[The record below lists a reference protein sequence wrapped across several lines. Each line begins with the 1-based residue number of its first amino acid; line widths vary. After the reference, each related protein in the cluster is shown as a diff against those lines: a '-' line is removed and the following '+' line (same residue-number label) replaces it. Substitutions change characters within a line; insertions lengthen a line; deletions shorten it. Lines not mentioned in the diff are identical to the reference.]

1 MNFTEALNILKEEIE
16 IIEEEKSCNPSKKC
30 CKSTETEQ
38 GCTGG
43 EPGCDTKNKK
53 ASVTGCEPGCD
64 TKNKKASGCKPGC
77 KPGCNT
83 KKDPAVKAAEMT
95 EVSAMVSTVLKKN
108 KVPAEAVIKLA
119 RPIASTI
126 LAFEKKNSD
135 KDLNDFD
142 AGLYSKLCSDFE
154 KISALK
160 DNADD
165 LADKI
170 VNAYHNC

>member
-1 MNFTEALNILKEEIE
+1 MNFSEALNILKEEIE
-16 IIEEEKSCNPSKKC
+16 TIEEEKSCNPSKKC

-53 ASVTGCEPGCD
+53 ASVTGC
-64 TKNKKASGCKPGC
+64 

-83 KKDPAVKAAEMT
+83 KKDPAVKAAEMP

>member
-1 MNFTEALNILKEEIE
+1 MNFSEALNILKEEIE
-16 IIEEEKSCNPSKKC
+16 TIEEEKSCNPSKKC

-53 ASVTGCEPGCD
+53 ASAKGCKPGCSTKKASVTGCEPGC
-64 TKNKKASGCKPGC
+64 S
-77 KPGCNT
+77 T
-83 KKDPAVKAAEMT
+83 KKTPAVKAAEMP

>member
-1 MNFTEALNILKEEIE
+1 MNFSEALNILKEEIE

-38 GCTGG
+38 GCTCG

-53 ASVTGCEPGCD
+53 ASVTGCEPGCE
-64 TKNKKASGCKPGC
+64 PGC
-77 KPGCNT
+77 ST
-83 KKDPAVKAAEMT
+83 KKSPAVKAAEMP

-126 LAFEKKNSD
+126 LAFEKKNSN

>member
-1 MNFTEALNILKEEIE
+1 MNFSEALNILKEEIE

-30 CKSTETEQ
+30 CKSTETETETETKQ

-53 ASVTGCEPGCD
+53 ASVTGCEPGC
-64 TKNKKASGCKPGC
+64 
-77 KPGCNT
+77 NT
-83 KKDPAVKAAEMT
+83 KKTPAVKAAEMP
-95 EVSAMVSTVLKKN
+95 EVSAMVSIVLKKN
-108 KVPAEAVIKLA
+108 KIPAEAVIKLA

>member
-16 IIEEEKSCNPSKKC
+16 TIEEEKSCNPSKKC

-53 ASVTGCEPGCD
+53 ASVTGCEPGC
-64 TKNKKASGCKPGC
+64 
-77 KPGCNT
+77 NT
-83 KKDPAVKAAEMT
+83 KKAPAVKAAEMP
-95 EVSAMVSTVLKKN
+95 EVSAMVSAVLKKN

-170 VNAYHNC
+170 VDAYHNC

>member
-1 MNFTEALNILKEEIE
+1 MNFSEALNILKEEIKT
-16 IIEEEKSCNPSKKC
+16 IEEEKSCNPSKKC

-53 ASVTGCEPGCD
+53 ASVTGCEPGC
-64 TKNKKASGCKPGC
+64 
-77 KPGCNT
+77 NT
-83 KKDPAVKAAEMT
+83 KKDPAVKAAEMP

-108 KVPAEAVIKLA
+108 KIPAESVIKLA

-126 LAFEKKNSD
+126 LAFEKKNSN

>member
-16 IIEEEKSCNPSKKC
+16 TIEEEKSCNPSKKC

-38 GCTGG
+38 ECTGG
-43 EPGCDTKNKK
+43 EPGCDTKSKK
-53 ASVTGCEPGCD
+53 ASVTGCEPGC
-64 TKNKKASGCKPGC
+64 
-77 KPGCNT
+77 NT
-83 KKDPAVKAAEMT
+83 KKSPAVKAAEMP

-108 KVPAEAVIKLA
+108 KIPAEAVIKLA

>member
-53 ASVTGCEPGCD
+53 AS
-64 TKNKKASGCKPGC
+64 GC

-83 KKDPAVKAAEMT
+83 KKDPAVKAAEMP

-126 LAFEKKNSD
+126 LAFEKKNSN

>member
-1 MNFTEALNILKEEIE
+1 MNFSEALNILKEEIE
-16 IIEEEKSCNPSKKC
+16 TIEEEKSCNPSKKC
-30 CKSTETEQ
+30 CKSTETETEQ

-53 ASVTGCEPGCD
+53 ASVTGCEPGC
-64 TKNKKASGCKPGC
+64 
-77 KPGCNT
+77 NT
-83 KKDPAVKAAEMT
+83 KKSPAVKAAEMP

-108 KVPAEAVIKLA
+108 KIPAEAVIKLA

-126 LAFEKKNSD
+126 LDFEKKNSD

>member
-1 MNFTEALNILKEEIE
+1 MNFSEALNILKEEIE

-30 CKSTETEQ
+30 CKSTETETEQ
-38 GCTGG
+38 ECTGG

-53 ASVTGCEPGCD
+53 ASVTGCEPGC
-64 TKNKKASGCKPGC
+64 
-77 KPGCNT
+77 NT
-83 KKDPAVKAAEMT
+83 KKAPAVKAAEMP

-108 KVPAEAVIKLA
+108 KIPAESVIKLA

-126 LAFEKKNSD
+126 LAFEKKNSN

>member
-53 ASVTGCEPGCD
+53 ASVTGCEPGC
-64 TKNKKASGCKPGC
+64 S
-77 KPGCNT
+77 T
-83 KKDPAVKAAEMT
+83 KKSPAVKAAEMP

-126 LAFEKKNSD
+126 LAFEKKNSN

>member
-16 IIEEEKSCNPSKKC
+16 TIEEEKSCNPLK
-30 CKSTETEQ
+30 T
-38 GCTGG
+38 GC

-53 ASVTGCEPGCD
+53 ASVTGCEPGC
-64 TKNKKASGCKPGC
+64 
-77 KPGCNT
+77 NT
-83 KKDPAVKAAEMT
+83 KKTPAVKAAEMP

-108 KVPAEAVIKLA
+108 KVPAESVIKLA

>member
-16 IIEEEKSCNPSKKC
+16 TIEEEKSCNPSKKC

-53 ASVTGCEPGCD
+53 ES
-64 TKNKKASGCKPGC
+64 GC

-83 KKDPAVKAAEMT
+83 KKDPAVKAAEMP

-160 DNADD
+160 DNADN

>member
-53 ASVTGCEPGCD
+53 ASVTGCEPGC
-64 TKNKKASGCKPGC
+64 NAKK
-77 KPGCNT
+77 T
-83 KKDPAVKAAEMT
+83 PAVKAAEMP

>member
-64 TKNKKASGCKPGC
+64 TK
-77 KPGCNT
+77 
-83 KKDPAVKAAEMT
+83 KDPAVKAAEMP

-108 KVPAEAVIKLA
+108 KIPAETVIKLA

>member
-1 MNFTEALNILKEEIE
+1 MNFSEALNILKEEIE

-53 ASVTGCEPGCD
+53 ASVTGCEPGC
-64 TKNKKASGCKPGC
+64 
-77 KPGCNT
+77 NT
-83 KKDPAVKAAEMT
+83 KKSPAVKAAEMP

-108 KVPAEAVIKLA
+108 KVPAESVIKLA

-126 LAFEKKNSD
+126 LSFEKKNSD

>member
-1 MNFTEALNILKEEIE
+1 MNFSEALNILKEEIE

-53 ASVTGCEPGCD
+53 ASVTGCEPGCS
-64 TKNKKASGCKPGC
+64 TKKA
-77 KPGCNT
+77 
-83 KKDPAVKAAEMT
+83 PAVKAAEMP

>member
-1 MNFTEALNILKEEIE
+1 MNFSEALNILKEEIE

-53 ASVTGCEPGCD
+53 ASVTGCEPGC
-64 TKNKKASGCKPGC
+64 
-77 KPGCNT
+77 NT
-83 KKDPAVKAAEMT
+83 KKAPAVKAAEMP

-108 KVPAEAVIKLA
+108 KIPAEAVIKLA

>member
-16 IIEEEKSCNPSKKC
+16 TIEEEKSCNPSKKC
-30 CKSTETEQ
+30 CKSTETETEQ

-53 ASVTGCEPGCD
+53 ASVTGCEPGC
-64 TKNKKASGCKPGC
+64 
-77 KPGCNT
+77 NT
-83 KKDPAVKAAEMT
+83 KKDPAVKAAEMP

-108 KVPAEAVIKLA
+108 KIPAESVIKLA

-126 LAFEKKNSD
+126 LAFEKKNSN

>member
-16 IIEEEKSCNPSKKC
+16 TIEEEKSCNPSKKC

-53 ASVTGCEPGCD
+53 ASVTGCEPGC
-64 TKNKKASGCKPGC
+64 
-77 KPGCNT
+77 NT
-83 KKDPAVKAAEMT
+83 KKDPAVKAAEMP

-142 AGLYSKLCSDFE
+142 AGLYSKLCSDFK

-170 VNAYHNC
+170 VDAYHNC

>member
-1 MNFTEALNILKEEIE
+1 MNFSEALNILKEEIE

-53 ASVTGCEPGCD
+53 ASVTGCEPGC
-64 TKNKKASGCKPGC
+64 
-77 KPGCNT
+77 NT
-83 KKDPAVKAAEMT
+83 KKSPAVKAVEMP

-126 LAFEKKNSD
+126 LAFEKKNSN

>member
-1 MNFTEALNILKEEIE
+1 MNFSEELKILKADFEIKKKK
-16 IIEEEKSCNPSKKC
+16 KSCNPSKKC

-53 ASVTGCEPGCD
+53 ASVTGCEPGC
-64 TKNKKASGCKPGC
+64 
-77 KPGCNT
+77 NT
-83 KKDPAVKAAEMT
+83 KKDPAVKAAEMP

-108 KVPAEAVIKLA
+108 KVPAESVIKLA

-126 LAFEKKNSD
+126 LAFDKKNSD

>member
-1 MNFTEALNILKEEIE
+1 MNFSEALNILKEEIE

-30 CKSTETEQ
+30 CKSTETETEQ

-53 ASVTGCEPGCD
+53 ASVTGCEPGC
-64 TKNKKASGCKPGC
+64 
-77 KPGCNT
+77 NT
-83 KKDPAVKAAEMT
+83 KKAPAVKAAEMP
-95 EVSAMVSTVLKKN
+95 EASAMVSTVLKKN

>member
-1 MNFTEALNILKEEIE
+1 MNFSEALNILKEEIE

-30 CKSTETEQ
+30 CKSTETETEQ

-53 ASVTGCEPGCD
+53 ASVTGCEPGC
-64 TKNKKASGCKPGC
+64 
-77 KPGCNT
+77 NT
-83 KKDPAVKAAEMT
+83 KKNPAVKAAEMP

>member
-16 IIEEEKSCNPSKKC
+16 TIEEEKSCNTSKKC

-53 ASVTGCEPGCD
+53 ASVTGCEPGC
-64 TKNKKASGCKPGC
+64 
-77 KPGCNT
+77 NT
-83 KKDPAVKAAEMT
+83 KKTPAVKAAEMP

>member
-16 IIEEEKSCNPSKKC
+16 TIEEEKSCNPSKKC

-43 EPGCDTKNKK
+43 EPGWDTKSKK
-53 ASVTGCEPGCD
+53 ASVTGCEPGC
-64 TKNKKASGCKPGC
+64 
-77 KPGCNT
+77 NT
-83 KKDPAVKAAEMT
+83 KKSPAVKAAEMP

-108 KVPAEAVIKLA
+108 KVPAESVIKLA

-154 KISALK
+154 KISAIK

>member
-1 MNFTEALNILKEEIE
+1 MNFSEALNILKEEIE

-30 CKSTETEQ
+30 CKSTETETEQ

-64 TKNKKASGCKPGC
+64 TK
-77 KPGCNT
+77 
-83 KKDPAVKAAEMT
+83 KDPAVKAAEMP

-108 KVPAEAVIKLA
+108 KVPAESVIKLA
-119 RPIASTI
+119 RPSASTI
-126 LAFEKKNSD
+126 LAFEKKNSN

-165 LADKI
+165 LADRI

>member
-1 MNFTEALNILKEEIE
+1 MNFSEALNILKEEIE

-53 ASVTGCEPGCD
+53 ASVTGCEPGC
-64 TKNKKASGCKPGC
+64 
-77 KPGCNT
+77 NT
-83 KKDPAVKAAEMT
+83 KKDPAVKAAEMP

-108 KVPAEAVIKLA
+108 KVPAESVIKLA

-126 LAFEKKNSD
+126 LAFEQENSD

>member
-53 ASVTGCEPGCD
+53 ASVTGC
-64 TKNKKASGCKPGC
+64 

-83 KKDPAVKAAEMT
+83 KKNPAVKAAEMP

>member
-53 ASVTGCEPGCD
+53 AS
-64 TKNKKASGCKPGC
+64 GCKPGC
-77 KPGCNT
+77 DA
-83 KKDPAVKAAEMT
+83 KKDPAVKAAEMP

-126 LAFEKKNSD
+126 LAFEKKNSN

-170 VNAYHNC
+170 VDAYHNC

>member
-16 IIEEEKSCNPSKKC
+16 TIEEEKSCNPSKKC

-53 ASVTGCEPGCD
+53 ASVTGCEPGC
-64 TKNKKASGCKPGC
+64 
-77 KPGCNT
+77 NT
-83 KKDPAVKAAEMT
+83 KKAPAVKAAEMP

-108 KVPAEAVIKLA
+108 KIPAEAVIKLA

-135 KDLNDFD
+135 KGLNDFD

>member
-16 IIEEEKSCNPSKKC
+16 TIEEEKSCNPSKKC

-53 ASVTGCEPGCD
+53 ASVTGCEPGC
-64 TKNKKASGCKPGC
+64 
-77 KPGCNT
+77 NT
-83 KKDPAVKAAEMT
+83 KKAPAVKAAEMP

-108 KVPAEAVIKLA
+108 KVPAESVIKLA

-126 LAFEKKNSD
+126 LAFEKKNSN

>member
-1 MNFTEALNILKEEIE
+1 MNFSEALNILKEEIE
-16 IIEEEKSCNPSKKC
+16 TIEEEKSCNPSKKC

-43 EPGCDTKNKK
+43 KPGCDTKNKK
-53 ASVTGCEPGCD
+53 ASVTGCEPGC
-64 TKNKKASGCKPGC
+64 
-77 KPGCNT
+77 NT
-83 KKDPAVKAAEMT
+83 KKDPAVKAAEMP

>member
-53 ASVTGCEPGCD
+53 ES
-64 TKNKKASGCKPGC
+64 GC

-83 KKDPAVKAAEMT
+83 KKDPAVKAAEMP

-126 LAFEKKNSD
+126 LAFEKKNSN

>member
-16 IIEEEKSCNPSKKC
+16 TIEEEKSCNPSKKC

-53 ASVTGCEPGCD
+53 ASVTGCEPGC
-64 TKNKKASGCKPGC
+64 
-77 KPGCNT
+77 NT
-83 KKDPAVKAAEMT
+83 KKTPAVKAAEMP

>member
-16 IIEEEKSCNPSKKC
+16 TIEEEKSCNPSKKC
-30 CKSTETEQ
+30 CKSTETETEQ

-53 ASVTGCEPGCD
+53 ASVTGCEPGC
-64 TKNKKASGCKPGC
+64 S
-77 KPGCNT
+77 T
-83 KKDPAVKAAEMT
+83 KKDPAVKAAEMP

-126 LAFEKKNSD
+126 LAFEKKNSN

>member
-16 IIEEEKSCNPSKKC
+16 TIEEEKSCNPSKKC

-64 TKNKKASGCKPGC
+64 AKKN
-77 KPGCNT
+77 
-83 KKDPAVKAAEMT
+83 PAVKAAEIP

-170 VNAYHNC
+170 VDAYHNC

>member
-1 MNFTEALNILKEEIE
+1 MNFSEALNILKEEIE

-53 ASVTGCEPGCD
+53 ASVTGCEPGC
-64 TKNKKASGCKPGC
+64 NAKKA
-77 KPGCNT
+77 
-83 KKDPAVKAAEMT
+83 PAVKAAEMP

-126 LAFEKKNSD
+126 LAFEKKNSN

>member
-1 MNFTEALNILKEEIE
+1 MNFSEALNILKEEIE

-53 ASVTGCEPGCD
+53 ASV
-64 TKNKKASGCKPGC
+64 KGC

-83 KKDPAVKAAEMT
+83 KKDPAVKAAEMP